1 MEPKT
6 MTMLSDVMTEV
17 KKYSFIAAILE
28 YLKMYRFL
36 IKTISVTVSKQY
48 LKLADSPHMM
58 IITEY
63 LSVYEKKIYKV
74 S

>member
-1 MEPKT
+1 
-6 MTMLSDVMTEV
+6 
-17 KKYSFIAAILE
+17 
-28 YLKMYRFL
+28 MYIFL

-63 LSVYEKKIYKV
+63 LSVYEKKYIKSLEIDIAIVNKYTFSGGSENNKAK
-74 S
+74 SI